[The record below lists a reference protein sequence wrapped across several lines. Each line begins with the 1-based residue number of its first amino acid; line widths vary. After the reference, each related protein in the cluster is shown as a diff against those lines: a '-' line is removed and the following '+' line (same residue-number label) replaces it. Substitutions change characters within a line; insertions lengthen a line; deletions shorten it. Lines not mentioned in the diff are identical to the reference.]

1 MTLAEVQTPAL
12 LVDLPTMDANI
23 GKLSS
28 YLAAKAPG
36 IRLRPHAKTHKSP
49 DIARRQLAAGAIGV
63 CCQTVG
69 EVEAMGAAGIPDVLL
84 SNQIASRNNALR
96 LAAAAAAVGIR
107 VSACVDDVAQVKLLS
122 EAAQT
127 RGVMIHVL
135 VELDVGGGRCGVGST
150 EDALL
155 LATMISQTP
164 GLSFDGLQAYHGRA
178 QHLRSPAERQAAI
191 ESACRV
197 TEGAVQV
204 IRQTGLSC
212 RVVTGAGTGTFAA
225 EAASELYTEL
235 QCGSYVFM
243 DADYARNQPDES
255 SGAPS
260 FAQSLTILTTV
271 ISRPLPDR
279 AICDAGL
286 KAMSLDSG
294 PPSLDRHPG
303 IEFAGSSD
311 EHSKLRVRA
320 DLDVRVGDH
329 LQIIPGHCDPT
340 VAMHDW
346 ILAHDGRLITDVW
359 PIARGW

>member
-28 YLAAKAPG
+28 YLAAKAPRV
-36 IRLRPHAKTHKSP
+36 RLRPHAKTHKSP
-49 DIARRQLAAGAIGV
+49 DVARRQIAAGAIGV

-69 EVEAMGAAGIPDVLL
+69 EVEAMGAAGIPDILL
-84 SNQIASRNNALR
+84 SNQIASREKALR
-96 LAAAAAAVGIR
+96 LAAVASAGIR
-107 VSACVDDVAQVKLLS
+107 VSACVDAAAQVKLLS
-122 EAAQT
+122 EAAQAC
-127 RGVMIHVL
+127 GVITPVL
-135 VELDVGGGRCGVGST
+135 VELDVGGGRCGVNT
-150 EDALL
+150 PEDALL
-155 LATMISQTP
+155 LATMISKHP
-164 GLSFDGLQAYHGRA
+164 GLSFEGLQAYHGRA
-178 QHLRSPAERQAAI
+178 QHLRSPAERHAAI

-197 TEGAVQV
+197 AEGAVQV
-204 IRQTGLSC
+204 IRQAGLSC

-225 EAASELYTEL
+225 EAASGLYTEL

-243 DADYARNQPDES
+243 DADYARNQSDGS
-255 SGAPS
+255 GGAPS

-320 DLDVRVGDH
+320 GLDVRVGDR